1 MKYPSHC
8 GHHEKSHTLARTHT
22 LAHTRVV
29 VTLCLL
35 KQQLAEAASLR
46 RSVALFAFHI
56 NCFAQFSPL
65 FSPLFV
71 FYFLPTCF
79 IFFLAFF
86 PLVVVVAVAVFASLA
101 LVLNFHTNFWRI
113 FLWPAR
119 ISFNFCYI
127 CVPLWARAKRVL
139 ISYACCLYFRPRC
152 PLPDEEPGRS
162 LGSSRVESSLIYCG
176 SPAKD
181 HREKLH
187 SYSYSLFLFGF
198 SSSSFHS
205 ILFYFFS
212 FCFWK

>member
-22 LAHTRVV
+22 QTHTHTRVV

-162 LGSSRVESSLIYCG
+162 LGSSRVESYLLRVACKR
-176 SPAKD
+176 PQRKVA
-181 HREKLH
+181 
-187 SYSYSLFLFGF
+187 
-198 SSSSFHS
+198 
-205 ILFYFFS
+205 
-212 FCFWK
+212 